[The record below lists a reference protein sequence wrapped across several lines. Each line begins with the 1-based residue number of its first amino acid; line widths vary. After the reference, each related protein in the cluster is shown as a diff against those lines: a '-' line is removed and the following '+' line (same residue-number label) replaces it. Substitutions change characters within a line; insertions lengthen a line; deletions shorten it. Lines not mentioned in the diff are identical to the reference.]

1 MKSLGENFLCALS
14 IKCEN
19 GALHAFFLDN
29 DNQAHH

>member
-1 MKSLGENFLCALS
+1 LCALS

-29 DNQAHH
+29 DNQAHHWFVHIA